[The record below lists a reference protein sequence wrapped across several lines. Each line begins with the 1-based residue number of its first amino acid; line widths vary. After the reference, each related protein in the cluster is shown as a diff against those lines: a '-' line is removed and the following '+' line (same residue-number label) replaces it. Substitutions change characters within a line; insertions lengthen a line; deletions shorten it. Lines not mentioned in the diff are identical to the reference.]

1 MKVWIGIGAALLIA
15 ASAAGLARAQS
26 DAPAPGSAPDGQH
39 DRGAKLRAACQAD
52 IDKLCPGLDPGRATF
67 QCVRAHQD
75 DLSDTCKTAL
85 AAAHS
90 GGHWRHGD
98 SDQGGQPGAGGSP
111 QDAPAQPAPPSAP
124 N

>member
-1 MKVWIGIGAALLIA
+1 MKIWVGIGAAMLIA
-15 ASAAGLARAQS
+15 ASAGGLARAQT
-26 DAPAPGSAPDGQH
+26 DATAPAPDGQH

-67 QCVRAHQD
+67 RCVREHQD

-85 AAAHS
+85 AAARS

-98 SDQGGQPGAGGSP
+98 SDQGGQPGPAGSP
-111 QDAPAQPAPPSAP
+111 QDAPAQPAPPPSPP